1 MYLFVPCGGPSMSK
15 LLARNLVL
23 ILFALSSVA
32 HSQAP
37 AAASKFFFVLLKRPA
52 NPPQLTKEAA
62 EKLQDEHMAN
72 IRKLYEE
79 HKLAIAGPFMDN
91 TTLRGIFVLQADS
104 RAQAQE
110 WTDTDPAI
118 KAGRL
123 EAEIYGPWMVD
134 TDSIHHPPSTE
145 GMQQYTMVMMNAGEK
160 WNPNS

>member
-1 MYLFVPCGGPSMSK
+1 MSK

-23 ILFALSSVA
+23 ILFALSAVA

-37 AAASKFFFVLLKRPA
+37 AAAYKFFFVLLKRPA

-79 HKLAIAGPFMDN
+79 HKLAFAGPFMDN

-110 WTDTDPAI
+110 WATPIRPSKLDDWRPRFTAPGWWIPTAFI
-118 KAGRL
+118 VLRL
-123 EAEIYGPWMVD
+123 PREC
-134 TDSIHHPPSTE
+134 SSTR
-145 GMQQYTMVMMNAGEK
+145 
-160 WNPNS
+160 WC